1 LAKFKFHKANLFSST
16 SSKPIS
22 QSYTQTFK
30 KNIKNIVKI
39 KENFLNLLAQKVKE
53 VHKVLNNLKK
63 NKSKLNITTKSPPR
77 KQVIILMSS
86 LNTNKFIAKSNQ
98 HIANINIFLKNVKSN
113 ILADFIWTDNKEMI
127 ITNKI
132 VANSNFRVIENY
144 IKNVDEVDT
153 SKVIS
158 LDFLNPNLISRFWIS
173 YIILKILTYLS
184 H

>member
-1 LAKFKFHKANLFSST
+1 
-16 SSKPIS
+16 
-22 QSYTQTFK
+22 
-30 KNIKNIVKI
+30 
-39 KENFLNLLAQKVKE
+39 
-53 VHKVLNNLKK
+53 
-63 NKSKLNITTKSPPR
+63 
-77 KQVIILMSS
+77 
-86 LNTNKFIAKSNQ
+86 
-98 HIANINIFLKNVKSN
+98 
-113 ILADFIWTDNKEMI
+113 MI

-158 LDFLNPNLISRFWIS
+158 LDFLNPNLISRFWIF

>member
-1 LAKFKFHKANLFSST
+1 LAKFKFHKTNLFSNT
-16 SSKPIS
+16 SFKPIS

-77 KQVIILMSS
+77 KQVIILMSL

-113 ILADFIWTDNKEMI
+113 ILADFI
-127 ITNKI
+127 
-132 VANSNFRVIENY
+132 
-144 IKNVDEVDT
+144 
-153 SKVIS
+153 
-158 LDFLNPNLISRFWIS
+158 
-173 YIILKILTYLS
+173 
-184 H
+184 

>member
-1 LAKFKFHKANLFSST
+1 
-16 SSKPIS
+16 
-22 QSYTQTFK
+22 
-30 KNIKNIVKI
+30 
-39 KENFLNLLAQKVKE
+39 
-53 VHKVLNNLKK
+53 
-63 NKSKLNITTKSPPR
+63 
-77 KQVIILMSS
+77 
-86 LNTNKFIAKSNQ
+86 
-98 HIANINIFLKNVKSN
+98 
-113 ILADFIWTDNKEMI
+113 MI